1 MGMAA
6 SRGSASANPR
16 AVPALLERHAELL
29 SRFAGE
35 EAVAVGDP
43 FWCAAAPPVPS
54 RRLTPPARR
63 PAFLAFPDLLTRF
76 RPEDVEFH
84 LSPSCGALGAP
95 PRLREPARL
104 APSAHAPRLRSVA
117 QRADVS
123 LPEAAAAHR
132 HAAAAGGAQR

>member
-43 FWCAAAPPVPS
+43 FWCASRALCCTCAAS
-54 RRLTPPARR
+54 LTRLSLAR

-95 PRLREPARL
+95 PR
-104 APSAHAPRLRSVA
+104 RLRMSSCA
-117 QRADVS
+117 SR
-123 LPEAAAAHR
+123 
-132 HAAAAGGAQR
+132 GA